1 MLISKIDINPLWFG
15 EAYWLRWMG
24 VVALVSVCGVFG
36 RWGAEGAVAFSLG
49 AMVGVLT
56 FHWLHKGIVMVLN
69 NPSTPP
75 PKRLGVRALLRY
87 PLILGLV
94 ILVFSTELLPIMG
107 VISGLFVPAV
117 GILVASLGQIF
128 VDLGRR

>member
-36 RWGAEGAVAFSLG
+36 RWGAERAVAFTLG
-49 AMVGVLT
+49 ATAGVLT
-56 FHWLHKGIVMVLN
+56 FHWLHKGIVMVLD
-69 NPSTPP
+69 NPSKPP
-75 PKRLGVRALLRY
+75 PKSLGVRAFIRY
-87 PLILGLV
+87 PLILGLIV
-94 ILVFSTELLPIMG
+94 LVFSTELLPVMG
-107 VISGLFVPAV
+107 VVAGLFVPAA
-117 GILVASLGQIF
+117 GILAASVGQLF